1 MPFVG
6 LQQYVPDL
14 VPAEIRSVRVVEAGV
29 ITKSYTF
36 MELFCD
42 EKACDCRRV
51 FVQVVSDDASVR
63 QPSATLSWGWE
74 PDAFYR
80 NWANFP
86 LDAEDL
92 EELRGP
98 ALVRLAPQSKESDAI
113 LAHFKTLLT
122 DEAYVQRL
130 IRHYRLFRQA
140 VNRAPA
146 SETGAPHLNRA
157 QRRAA
162 RALRRTHR

>member
-6 LQQYVPDL
+6 LQEYVPDL
-14 VPAEIRSVRVVEAGV
+14 VPAEIRSVKVVQAGA
-29 ITKSYTF
+29 IAKSYTF
-36 MELFCD
+36 MELFCN

-51 FVQVVSDDASVR
+51 FVQVVSDDAGVR
-63 QPSATLSWGWE
+63 QPRATLSWGWE
-74 PDAFYR
+74 PEAFYR
-80 NWANFP
+80 NWASFP

-98 ALVRLAPQSKESDAI
+98 GLVRFAPQSEESDAI
-113 LAHFKTLLT
+113 LAHFRRLLT
-122 DEAYVQRL
+122 DEAYAQRL

-140 VNRAPA
+140 ADRAPA

-162 RALRRTHR
+162 RALRRTRR

>member
-6 LQQYVPDL
+6 LQQYAPDL
-14 VPAEIRSVRVVEAGV
+14 VPAEIRSVHVVEAGA

-63 QPSATLSWGWE
+63 QPRATLSWGWE

-80 NWANFP
+80 NWASFP

-98 ALVRLAPQSKESDAI
+98 ALVRLAPQSEESDAI
-113 LAHFKTLLT
+113 LAHFRTLLA
-122 DEAYVQRL
+122 DDAYAQRL
-130 IRHYRLFRQA
+130 IRHYRLFRRA
-140 VNRAPA
+140 VDRAPA
-146 SETGAPHLNRA
+146 SETGAPHVNRA

-162 RALRRTHR
+162 RALRRTRR